1 MYNNEAS
8 KVHLEIEN
16 QSQGKER
23 NAKMLAVSVKIGLLM
38 DFTMEPPGSQGKR
51 RNMIRHITHTLGKRS
66 TYKCLRGGKP
76 FLKDCSFNCCY
87 SGADD
92 LILIIQFASFPCFFL

>member
-16 QSQGKER
+16 QNQGKEG
-23 NAKMLAVSVKIGLLM
+23 NAKMLAVSVKIGH
-38 DFTMEPPGSQGKR
+38 FTMEPPGSHGKR
-51 RNMIRHITHTLGKRS
+51 WNMIRHITHTLGKKS
-66 TYKCLRGGKP
+66 TNKCLRGGKP

-92 LILIIQFASFPCFFL
+92 LILISLLLSPVFSFNF